1 MIVAR
6 TSNGRYRVWC
16 FSLLAIAGVACGG
29 GASTSGTGGG
39 PGSAGT
45 GGNVGSTGSG
55 GAGTAGSAGEA
66 GTSGNAGTVGST
78 GTAGAGNGGSA
89 GNGGNGG
96 NGGNIGSTGS
106 AGASGSAGTGGNAAG
121 RGGATGAGGRGGS
134 TSTAGTTGT
143 AGSGAGGRGGT
154 TGSAGSTGTGGGA
167 GAAMPSAGCGT
178 ASAAPMSGHFTIDAS
193 GTMREYIIK
202 IPTGYDRN
210 HPYRLIVAFHGRMY
224 DAASVDAGGAPSPS
238 GPYYGI
244 EPLSGGSAIF
254 VAAQALSTSWTN
266 ANDIP
271 YVNAMIARFKTD
283 LCIDQRRIFATG
295 FSMGAIQ
302 TIALGCAEADVFRAI
317 APMSGSL
324 NGGTCSGT
332 QQLAYWGSHGTNDP
346 TINISMGRAVRDAFR
361 TRNHC
366 TTTTVAGS
374 PSGCVNYQGCDAGY
388 PVVWCEFDGVHE
400 PPPYSGSA
408 IWAFLSQF

>member
-6 TSNGRYRVWC
+6 TSNGPYCVPC
-16 FSLLAIAGVACGG
+16 FALLALVGLACGG
-29 GASTSGTGGG
+29 GSSTSGTGGG
-39 PGSAGT
+39 SGNGSPGNAGTTGSAGTSATAGTSGVAGTSGQAGTNGDAGT
-45 GGNVGSTGSG
+45 GGNVAPTGSAGVSG
-55 GAGTAGSAGEA
+55 GAGT
-66 GTSGNAGTVGST
+66 
-78 GTAGAGNGGSA
+78 
-89 GNGGNGG
+89 
-96 NGGNIGSTGS
+96 TGS
-106 AGASGSAGTGGNAAG
+106 AGATGVA
-121 RGGATGAGGRGGS
+121 GS
-134 TSTAGTTGT
+134 TA
-143 AGSGAGGRGGT
+143 GRGGT
-154 TGSAGSTGTGGGA
+154 TGSAGRGGTTGTGATGTAGSAAAGRGGTTGTAGSTGTGGAAGAA
-167 GAAMPSAGCGT
+167 GAAMPSAGCGKTT
-178 ASAAPMSGHFTIDAS
+178 ATPASGHFTIDAS

-202 IPTGYDRN
+202 IPAGYDGN
-210 HPYRLIVAFHGRMY
+210 HPYRLIIAFHGRMY

-271 YVNAMIARFKTD
+271 YVNAMITRFKAE

-302 TIALGCAEADVFRAI
+302 TIALGCAEAETFRAI

-346 TINISMGRAVRDAFR
+346 TINISNGRMVRDTFR
-361 TRNHC
+361 MRNHC
-366 TTTTVAGS
+366 TTTTVAGT
-374 PSGCVNYQGCDAGY
+374 PSGCVNYQGCDSGY
-388 PVVWCEFDGVHE
+388 PVTWCEFDGVHE

-408 IWAFLSQF
+408 IWAFFSQF